1 LQICLDLQDLF
12 LLQYRFHSRP
22 FPLDTAWRSNTW
34 GKRIYDLG
42 ECIDRLLAFLQ
53 SLVGDIIRP
62 MEFISLLH
70 PCEKDIEE
78 AQVFEDGLDLLR
90 SFADG
95 L

>member
-1 LQICLDLQDLF
+1 
-12 LLQYRFHSRP
+12 
-22 FPLDTAWRSNTW
+22 
-34 GKRIYDLG
+34 
-42 ECIDRLLAFLQ
+42 
-53 SLVGDIIRP
+53 